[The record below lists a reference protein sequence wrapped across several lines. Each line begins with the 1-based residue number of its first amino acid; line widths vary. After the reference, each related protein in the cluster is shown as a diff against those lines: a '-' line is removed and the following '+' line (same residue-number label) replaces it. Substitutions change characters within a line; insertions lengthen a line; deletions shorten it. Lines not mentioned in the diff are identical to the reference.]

1 MGSLVKGEQQ
11 QNGKAAGEPACCW
24 EGNPDRGAG
33 GSGRYN
39 FSPVAIRKGERED
52 REEQKRTKYFERKKP
67 QV

>member
-1 MGSLVKGEQQ
+1 MERLLGSLP
-11 QNGKAAGEPACCW
+11 AAGKETLT
-24 EGNPDRGAG
+24 GGAG